1 MLASVTCVFGIDMSK
16 ATFDV
21 AGFEDRQVHQFPNAP
36 EGQARLLERLPAPRS
51 CLVVVESTGGYE
63 RACVLALTAAG
74 HYVAVVNPRQVRDFA
89 RSLNILAK
97 TDKIDARVI
106 ARFGEATRPAPVGY
120 EQRQVELK
128 ELVGRREQLVKQRT
142 AEMTRRQF
150 ATVKIVKQSLQQ
162 SIDRLSKEIR
172 KLDKA
177 ILKLVEAN
185 DDWKARYELLQTM
198 NGIGEQTAKRMVAG
212 LPELG
217 SLNRE
222 KISSLV
228 GLAPFNRDSGQHQGR
243 RSIWG
248 GRREIRSVLYM
259 AALSA
264 MRHNPVI
271 RQFAER
277 LYAKGKRPKVI
288 ITACMRKILVILN
301 TMVKNNEPWSDRLAA
316 APAV

>member
-1 MLASVTCVFGIDMSK
+1 MARVNLVPESDLTPGVQCYIGQTADGVLRGL
-16 ATFDV
+16 
-21 AGFEDRQVHQFPNAP
+21 GGHQP
-36 EGQARLLERLPAPRS
+36 EIAERW
-51 CLVVVESTGGYE
+51 
-63 RACVLALTAAG
+63 LAL
-74 HYVAVVNPRQVRDFA
+74 YLPLVREDGA
-89 RSLNILAK
+89 L
-97 TDKIDARVI
+97 
-106 ARFGEATRPAPVGY
+106 P
-120 EQRQVELK
+120 VELK